1 MTETI
6 FDPLTAHM
14 DPSIRPQDDL
24 YRHIN
29 GAWLTSNQI
38 PADQGTYG
46 SFIELR
52 DAAIE
57 AVKALA
63 ESAVTA
69 VADGTASAGQA
80 RIAKLYGSFMNEA
93 AVEAAGVV
101 PIQPVLAR
109 IDAADT
115 PAQLLHTLGELSRAG
130 VPSPFS
136 AGSMQD
142 AGDTT
147 RILWHLIQGGL
158 GLPDESYYRDE
169 QYTAAQEG
177 YRNLLQTLF
186 TLSGEQ
192 DAEALAATVYELE
205 REFAAHHWD
214 RVKLRDAHA
223 RYNLL
228 DRQEVLNAWPLLEQ
242 WLTGAGL
249 NEELTAEMVVWQ
261 PDYLAAL
268 NQLLTDERLADFKAW
283 AKAAALRAF
292 APYLSADFVNANFEF
307 YGRQLAG
314 TEQLR
319 ERYKR
324 GVDLINGGLG
334 EEVAQLYVAEHF
346 PAGHKAAMD
355 ELVQMLIKAYR
366 NSISALPW
374 MSPETRE
381 RALEKLGTFRPMVG
395 YPVKWIDYSNVELG
409 DDLVAN
415 VMAVNAFEFDRDVHK
430 IVDGPDPD
438 EWHMTPQTVNAYYA
452 PLENAIVFPAAI
464 LQQPFFHPDR
474 DAAYNY
480 GAIGAVIGHEI
491 GHGFDDQG
499 SKYGGD
505 GVLRDWWTDADR
517 EAFNERTKVLVD
529 QYAALE
535 PAETPGSFVNGE
547 LTLGENIGDLGGLGI
562 AYQAYQLH
570 LAEVGQEPSHEQDK
584 KFFAAWAECWRQLS
598 RPETMKV
605 RLATD
610 PHSPNEFRCNQIVK
624 NLDAFH
630 EAFGTQPGDGLWLE
644 PEQRVT
650 IW

>member
-1 MTETI
+1 MTDTI
-6 FDPLTAHM
+6 VDPLTAHA
-14 DPSIRPQDDL
+14 DNSVRPQDDL

-29 GAWLTSNQI
+29 GSWLANHQI
-38 PADQGTYG
+38 PADQGSYG

-52 DAAIE
+52 DASIE
-57 AVKALA
+57 AVKELA
-63 ESAVTA
+63 EEAITA
-69 VADGTASAGQA
+69 VADGNATDVQA
-80 RIAKLYGSFMNEA
+80 RIAKLYGSFMNED
-93 AVEAAGVV
+93 AVEAAGAN
-101 PIQPVLAR
+101 PIQPVLQRIDTATTAGQLAR
-109 IDAADT
+109 I
-115 PAQLLHTLGELSRAG
+115 LGELAKAG
-130 VPSPFS
+130 VPSPFA

-142 AGDTT
+142 AGDTS

-169 QYTAAQEG
+169 QYAQAQSG
-177 YRNLLQTLF
+177 YRQLLTTLF
-186 TLSGEQ
+186 QLGGVENPSAT
-192 DAEALAATVYELE
+192 AESVYALEE
-205 REFAAHHWD
+205 KMAAHHWD

-223 RYNLL
+223 RYNLMT
-228 DRQEVLNAWPLLEQ
+228 REQVIESFPVLAD
-242 WLTGAGL
+242 WLAGAGL
-249 NEELTAEMVVWQ
+249 DEKLTAEMVVWQ
-261 PDYLAAL
+261 PDYLVAL
-268 NQLLTDERLADFKAW
+268 NELFTDENLDDFKAW
-283 AKAAALRAF
+283 AKAAALRSF
-292 APYLSADFVNANFEF
+292 APYLSGAFVDANFDF
-307 YGRQLAG
+307 YGKQLAG

-334 EEVAQLYVAEHF
+334 EDVAQLYVAKHF

-355 ELVQMLIKAYR
+355 ELVDMLIKAYH
-366 NSISALPW
+366 NSISSLEW

-395 YPVKWIDYSNVELG
+395 YPVKWIDYSSVELS

-415 VMAVNAFEFDRDVHK
+415 VMAVNAFEFERDVAK
-430 IVDGPDPD
+430 IEDGPDPE

-517 EAFNERTKVLVD
+517 EAFTERTKVLID

-535 PAETPGSFVNGE
+535 PAETPGSYVNGE

-570 LAEVGQEPSHEQDK
+570 LAEVGEEPSAENDK
-584 KFFAAWAECWRQLS
+584 KFFAAWAECWRQLT

-630 EAFGTQPGDGLWLE
+630 EAFQTQPGDGLWMDPAE
-644 PEQRVT
+644 RVT